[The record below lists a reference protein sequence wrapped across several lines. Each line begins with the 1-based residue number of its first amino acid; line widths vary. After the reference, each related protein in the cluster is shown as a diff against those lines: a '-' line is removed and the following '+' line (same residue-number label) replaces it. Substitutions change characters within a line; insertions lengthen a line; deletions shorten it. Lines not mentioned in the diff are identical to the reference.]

1 MKHILIISF
10 LIASF
15 SSTFGQKNFEGSIKF
30 RTEVLSDDL
39 DFKKEIEEKY
49 GDSLLVF
56 YSKSGKLKREYLNSK
71 DSGNYIQIYYPEN
84 NFLYFKYRNKPKI
97 DSTDVSINSVKLTS
111 KKRIAKEKIMNLDC
125 ECFEYKGISK
135 YGQNV
140 TLNYCFSDLIRK
152 VNFKFFEKH
161 IDFFL
166 NDYFQI
172 SERPYL
178 KFSIQTD
185 EFKISQTATQI
196 NEFEIDDEV
205 FSIK

>member
-1 MKHILIISF
+1 
-10 LIASF
+10 
-15 SSTFGQKNFEGSIKF
+15 
-30 RTEVLSDDL
+30 
-39 DFKKEIEEKY
+39 
-49 GDSLLVF
+49 
-56 YSKSGKLKREYLNSK
+56 
-71 DSGNYIQIYYPEN
+71 
-84 NFLYFKYRNKPKI
+84 
-97 DSTDVSINSVKLTS
+97 
-111 KKRIAKEKIMNLDC
+111 MNLDC